1 MPKTTRKKTTKAVND
16 VVNITGA
23 RTHNL
28 RGVDVEIPKGQLTV
42 ITGISGSGKSSLAFD
57 TLYAEGYRRYAES
70 LSSYARQFLGVMDKP
85 DVDKIEG
92 LSPAIAIDQKNVS
105 HNPRSTVG
113 TITEIY
119 DYLRL
124 LYSRIGVPH
133 CPKCGTDVTRQTP
146 SQITD
151 QLLALPAEWVII
163 AAPVV
168 SGKKGEHRKV
178 IAEIERQGFL
188 RARIDGK
195 LYRLD
200 ELPDDLLADRY
211 KIHHIDVVVDR
222 VALGSDSSADDR
234 SRVLD
239 SVETALRIGKGFM
252 SVLINAHQKKAG
264 RGEDAYDE
272 INFSENFSCPQCG
285 TSIAQNIEPR
295 LFSFNSPY
303 GACSTCTGLG
313 KILEIDPD
321 LVMPN
326 KNLTLAEGAIKSWM
340 NASHRVGRQSYFW
353 TQLEEFSQSAGFS
366 LDVPVNKLP
375 EDVLHTILYGS
386 PEHHFE
392 GVIPN
397 LQRRYHETDSD
408 YTRQEI
414 ERYMRESICP
424 MCSGTRLKKE
434 ALAVTVDG
442 KNISQFSTASIAQAL
457 AATEHLMREGK
468 LSASERT
475 IALPILKEIAE
486 RLKFL
491 VNVGLDY
498 LSLDRSAT
506 SLAGGE
512 MQRIRLATQIG
523 SGLSGVIYILDEPS
537 IGLHQR
543 DQSKL
548 ITALKHLRDLRNT
561 VVVVEHDEQTIRE
574 SDWVVDVGP
583 GAGVNGGT
591 ITFSGTPQ
599 ALLKSATLTGEY
611 LSGKKK
617 ISSLDFA
624 FSQTDLHAGKKLSIK
639 NAYGH
644 NLKNVDADI
653 PLGKF
658 VTVCGVSGSGKS
670 SLILDTLSPA
680 LLKQFYQAK
689 ENPLP
694 YDAINGTEYVDRVI
708 VVDQSPIGRTPRS
721 NPATYTGVFTYIRDL
736 FSSLPESKARGYTA
750 GRFSFNVK
758 GGRCEVCQGDG
769 VKKIE
774 MFFLP
779 DVYVECEECR
789 GERYNKD
796 VLSIEYKGKNIAQ
809 VLKMSVVEAKEFFA
823 NIPPLYEKL
832 KVLDEVGLGY
842 IQLGQSATTLSGGEA
857 QRIKLSTELS
867 RRATGKTV
875 YILDEPTTGL
885 HFDDIKK
892 LLMLLHQLVEKGNS
906 IIVIEH
912 NLDVIATSQWLI
924 EMGPEGGEKGG
935 QLLFSGTPEELARR
949 KSSPTGAFLKQI
961 I

>member
-1 MPKTTRKKTTKAVND
+1 
-16 VVNITGA
+16 
-23 RTHNL
+23 
-28 RGVDVEIPKGQLTV
+28 
-42 ITGISGSGKSSLAFD
+42 
-57 TLYAEGYRRYAES
+57 
-70 LSSYARQFLGVMDKP
+70 
-85 DVDKIEG
+85 
-92 LSPAIAIDQKNVS
+92 
-105 HNPRSTVG
+105 
-113 TITEIY
+113 
-119 DYLRL
+119 
-124 LYSRIGVPH
+124 
-133 CPKCGTDVTRQTP
+133 
-146 SQITD
+146 
-151 QLLALPAEWVII
+151 
-163 AAPVV
+163 
-168 SGKKGEHRKV
+168 
-178 IAEIERQGFL
+178 
-188 RARIDGK
+188 
-195 LYRLD
+195 
-200 ELPDDLLADRY
+200 
-211 KIHHIDVVVDR
+211 
-222 VALGSDSSADDR
+222 
-234 SRVLD
+234 
-239 SVETALRIGKGFM
+239 
-252 SVLINAHQKKAG
+252 
-264 RGEDAYDE
+264 
-272 INFSENFSCPQCG
+272 
-285 TSIAQNIEPR
+285 
-295 LFSFNSPY
+295 
-303 GACSTCTGLG
+303 
-313 KILEIDPD
+313 
-321 LVMPN
+321 
-326 KNLTLAEGAIKSWM
+326 
-340 NASHRVGRQSYFW
+340 
-353 TQLEEFSQSAGFS
+353 
-366 LDVPVNKLP
+366 
-375 EDVLHTILYGS
+375 
-386 PEHHFE
+386 
-392 GVIPN
+392 
-397 LQRRYHETDSD
+397 
-408 YTRQEI
+408 
-414 ERYMRESICP
+414 
-424 MCSGTRLKKE
+424 
-434 ALAVTVDG
+434 
-442 KNISQFSTASIAQAL
+442 
-457 AATEHLMREGK
+457 HLMREGK

-644 NLKNVDADI
+644 NLKNVNADI

-694 YDAINGTEYVDRVI
+694 YDAIKGTEYVDRVI